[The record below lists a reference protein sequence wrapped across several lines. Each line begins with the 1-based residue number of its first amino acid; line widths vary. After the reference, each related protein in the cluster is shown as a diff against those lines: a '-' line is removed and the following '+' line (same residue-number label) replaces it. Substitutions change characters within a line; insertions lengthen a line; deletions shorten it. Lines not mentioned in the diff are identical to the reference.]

1 MVNVIHY
8 NTIGTFSSQVNIMND
23 KINNK
28 IASLEE
34 ICRCLQIQLDE
45 MGNQMN
51 KLQTHID
58 ELERKIQW

>member
-1 MVNVIHY
+1 MMSDFD
-8 NTIGTFSSQVNIMND
+8 IGYVDD

-28 IASLEE
+28 ITSVEE

-51 KLQTHID
+51 KLQTRID
-58 ELERKIQW
+58 EVERKIQW